1 MLTVDRNNNKTTT
14 TKEHN
19 TMKTKQSGPGRPAY
33 VPKLPTKLRW
43 TMLDLQVRNE
53 VNPATGKGPN
63 CSKLT
68 LVNWLADELA
78 NRRSGL
84 VLKVNGETKE
94 PNSKSGLGR
103 KAFVYV
109 LRSRKDE
116 LDKTSPAP
124 AKPVKTAKKS
134 GLKTAAKSPVSV
146 KLNTASYEATK
157 AAILAPTPAPVV
169 AATPEPA
176 PAPAEVTSAPVAET
190 PVATA
195 PVEPVAAQ

>member
-1 MLTVDRNNNKTTT
+1 MKKTQ
-14 TKEHN
+14 K
-19 TMKTKQSGPGRPAY
+19 GPGRPAY

-43 TMLDLQVRNE
+43 TMLDLQLCNK

-84 VLKVNGETKE
+84 VLKVTGETKE

-116 LDKTSPAP
+116 LTKDSTP
-124 AKPVKTAKKS
+124 AKTPAKKS

-146 KLNTASYEATK
+146 KLNTTADYEK
-157 AAILAPTPAPVV
+157 AKADLLAPTPAPVV

-176 PAPAEVTSAPVAET
+176 PTSADVTPAPAPVAET
-190 PVATA
+190 SVASTA
-195 PVEPVAAQ
+195 PAEPVAAQ